1 MLYYYYYY
9 TITASQNAGDCKK
22 KKECKVC
29 KKMHLGYLRSY
40 KPTRLKG
47 QSENHEYNEML
58 LRNIEDELRRN
69 NYVLKACDGK
79 I

>member
-1 MLYYYYYY
+1 
-9 TITASQNAGDCKK
+9 
-22 KKECKVC
+22 
-29 KKMHLGYLRSY
+29 MHLGYLRSY